1 MESSNSGKVVSV
13 EKRVLCF
20 TTILIT
26 RINFK
31 TKFEVGVYID
41 TCRKEKLYCENRQI
55 KKSDRQ
61 KKGCLR
67 YNKY

>member
-1 MESSNSGKVVSV
+1 MESSNSGEVVSV

-26 RINFK
+26 CINFK

-41 TCRKEKLYCENRQI
+41 TYRKEKTVL
-55 KKSDRQ
+55 
-61 KKGCLR
+61 
-67 YNKY
+67 